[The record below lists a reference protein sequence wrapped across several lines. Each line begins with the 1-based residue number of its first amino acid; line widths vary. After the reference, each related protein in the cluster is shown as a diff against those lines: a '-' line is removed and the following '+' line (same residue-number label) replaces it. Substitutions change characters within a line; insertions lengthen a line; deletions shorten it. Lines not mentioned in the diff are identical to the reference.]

1 MYKMRITKRNNLK
14 KNQILE
20 LNTITKLKPSLEG
33 FNIKVDQSEEKI
45 SKLEVRSSEI
55 IWSEEQIIIITI
67 IMKKKEDSLRDFGD
81 TIKQLIYALW
91 KLKEVKKKRK
101 DQKAYLKK

>member
-1 MYKMRITKRNNLK
+1 M
-14 KNQILE
+14 
-20 LNTITKLKPSLEG
+20 NTITKLKHSLEG

-55 IWSEEQIIIITI
+55 IRSEEQIIIIITI

-81 TIKQLIYALW
+81 TIKQFIYALW

-101 DQKAYLKK
+101 DQKAYLRK